1 MFKVKRDIRFNKIFC
16 FSVVLIT
23 ASLISCQR
31 KASEHRESN
40 LTASQEIQSKE
51 KAHLEK
57 NQQAKS
63 SSVKLVN
70 QWGKRGETPGEFI
83 IPNGI
88 TILKNGT
95 VLVVDCRNSRIQKF
109 QKTGAFMRIIKPFI
123 NYKGLKPDEF
133 KARLRW
139 PEGICSDKKGL
150 VWVVDTIRNHR
161 AVQIDPHGKT
171 LRYIGGDGNS
181 THGSGNDLGSFLWP
195 HGVAVSEDGDVL
207 AVSDTGNNRIQIFQT
222 GRPDTPISR
231 TLDRSRL
238 YLMRV
243 IGEFGKEPGMFSS
256 PSGVSIDELNEV
268 YVADYGNNRIQ
279 VFSQDGR
286 FLRSFGKIGSGKGEF
301 YHPYELAL
309 SRDGLLTISDYGNNR
324 IQVFDKNG
332 NFRFF
337 FGRPGKGAGEFNGP
351 TGMAFDE
358 DNNLYVADAFNHRI
372 QVFSFSPEAKGAPIA
387 VNEEEEVKRRMD
399 LTHPAFP
406 GLNEKRSLT
415 PEELGQ
421 WLAVEIYNDDNQYF
435 SQKAEKRGYWGRGY
449 YDWYPPFNTWSFH
462 PLYRE
467 TAWRADSYIALH
479 EITGEEEYSEIA
491 ESALNYLVS
500 EQPEDGAYRWWN
512 GEEPSSE
519 GIFFV
524 NGVVGEALAL
534 GYEHFK
540 DPKYFEALRRI
551 CDWALL
557 QPTDLT
563 NTNYN
568 SFLNHPLVL
577 YYALSGEQKYLD
589 KAVKLTLESISASI
603 DEDGAMKDAH
613 NRKTVY
619 HYIILRGLMRLL
631 SALPPAHKDYAQVES
646 FTKRMAENL
655 EKRLDRSGAFISSPA
670 GAEPSKSPFIVAP
683 VVSYCQA
690 KTWLGWEV
698 SEEKI
703 NAAISHLAK
712 DSANDDDRLVIR
724 DYLVYRYQTAKDNKA
739 FCRELSKSLKKWR
752 IKREKEGANG

>member
-1 MFKVKRDIRFNKIFC
+1 MSYLDIGNRLKK
-16 FSVVLIT
+16 LICLF
-23 ASLISCQR
+23 AALIIAVQISCQ
-31 KASEHRESN
+31 KKYSQNKEFSSA
-40 LTASQEIQSKE
+40 ASQEIQNKE
-51 KAHLEK
+51 KAYLEK
-57 NQQAKS
+57 IGEKLS
-63 SSVKLVN
+63 FSVKLIK
-70 QWGKRGETPGEFI
+70 QWGKRGEAPGEFI

-88 TILKNGT
+88 TIMKNGP

-109 QKTGAFMRIIKPFI
+109 EETGAFMGIINPSI

-133 KARLRW
+133 KAKLRW
-139 PEGICSDKKGL
+139 PEGICSDKKGH
-150 VWVVDTIRNHR
+150 VWVADTIRNHR
-161 AVQIDPHGKT
+161 AVQIDQKGKT
-171 LRYIGGDGNS
+171 LSYIGGDGNS

-195 HGVAVSEDGDVL
+195 HGVAVSEAGDLL

-222 GRPDTPISR
+222 GQPDTPLSR
-231 TLDRSRL
+231 TLDRLHL

-243 IGEFGKEPGMFSS
+243 VGEFGKEPGKFSS
-256 PSGVSIDELNEV
+256 PAGVLFDEQNEL

-279 VFSQDGR
+279 VFSPDGR
-286 FLRSFGKIGSGKGEF
+286 FLRSFGRTGTGQGEF
-301 YHPYELAL
+301 YHPYQLAL
-309 SRDGLLTISDYGNNR
+309 SRDGWLAVSDYGNNR
-324 IQVFDKNG
+324 IQVFSKDG

-337 FGRPGKGAGEFNGP
+337 FGRPGKGAGEFIGP

-372 QVFSFSPEAKGAPIA
+372 QVFSFSPEAKGVPIT
-387 VNEEEEVKRRMD
+387 VNEKKEEAKRRMD
-399 LTHPAFP
+399 IAHPEFP
-406 GLNEKRSLT
+406 GLTEKRTLT
-415 PEELGQ
+415 PEELGH
-421 WLAVEIYNDDNQYF
+421 WLAIEIYNDDNQYF
-435 SQKAEKRGYWGRGY
+435 LQKAEKSGYWGRGY

-467 TAWRADSYIALH
+467 TAWRIGSYIALH
-479 EITGEEEYSEIA
+479 EITGEEIYSEIA

-524 NGVVGEALAL
+524 NGVAGEALAL

-540 DPKYFEALRRI
+540 EPKYLEALRRI

-557 QPTDLT
+557 QSTDFT

-568 SFLNHPLVL
+568 SFLNHPLVF
-577 YYALSGEQKYLD
+577 YYVLSREKKYLD
-589 KAVKLTLESISASI
+589 KAVKLTLESISANI
-603 DEDGAMKDAH
+603 DKDGAMKDAH

-619 HYIILRGLMRLL
+619 HYIILRGLMRLM
-631 SALPPAHKDYAQVES
+631 STLPPAHKDYAQVES
-646 FTKRMAENL
+646 FTKRMLENL
-655 EKRLDRSGAFISSPA
+655 EKRLDISGAFISSPD

-683 VVSYCQA
+683 VLSYCQA
-690 KTWLGWEV
+690 RTWLGWEV

-724 DYLVYRYQTAKDNKA
+724 DYLVYRYETAKDKKS
-739 FCRELSKSLKKWR
+739 FCTEFSKSLKKWR
-752 IKREKEGANG
+752 IKLAQRH

>member
-1 MFKVKRDIRFNKIFC
+1 MSNSDIGNKLEK
-16 FSVVLIT
+16 LICLFA
-23 ASLISCQR
+23 ASIIAIQVSCQR
-31 KASEHRESN
+31 KASQPKEFSSA
-40 LTASQEIQSKE
+40 ASQEIQTKE
-51 KAHLEK
+51 KSHQEK
-57 NQQAKS
+57 TKETINF
-63 SSVKLVN
+63 SVKLIN
-70 QWGKRGETPGEFI
+70 QWGKRGDGPGEFI
-83 IPNGI
+83 IPSGI
-88 TILKNGT
+88 TILKNGI

-109 QKTGAFMRIIKPFI
+109 EKNGAFIGMINPSI

-139 PEGICSDKKGL
+139 PEGICSDRKGL
-150 VWVVDTIRNHR
+150 AWVADTIRNHR
-161 AVQIDPHGKT
+161 VVQVDQQGKT
-171 LRYIGGDGNS
+171 LRWIGGNGNS

-195 HGVAVSEDGDVL
+195 HGVAVSEDGDLL

-222 GRPDTPISR
+222 GQPDTPISR
-231 TLDRSRL
+231 TVDKSHL
-238 YLMRV
+238 YLMHV
-243 IGEFGKEPGMFSS
+243 SGEFGKEPGMFSS
-256 PSGVSIDELNEV
+256 PAGVLIDELSEV
-268 YVADYGNNRIQ
+268 FVADYGNNRIQ
-279 VFSQDGR
+279 VFSQDGQ
-286 FLRSFGKIGSGKGEF
+286 FLRSFGKIGSGEGEF
-301 YHPYELAL
+301 FHPYELAL
-309 SRDGLLTISDYGNNR
+309 NREGLLAVSDYGNNR
-324 IQVFDKNG
+324 IQVFDKAG

-358 DNNLYVADAFNHRI
+358 DNNLYAADAFNHRI
-372 QVFSFSPEAKGAPIA
+372 QVFSFSAEAKGIPIA
-387 VNEEEEVKRRMD
+387 VNEEKEEGAKRCMD
-399 LTHPAFP
+399 LARPEFP
-406 GLNEKRSLT
+406 GLSAKRSLT
-415 PEELGQ
+415 PEELGR
-421 WLAVEIYNDDNQYF
+421 WLAVEIHNDHNQYF
-435 SQKAEKRGYWGRGY
+435 LQKAEKRGYWGRGY

-467 TAWRADSYIALH
+467 TAWRAGSYIALH
-479 EITGEEEYSEIA
+479 EITGEEGYSEIA
-491 ESALNYLVS
+491 ESALNDLVS

-519 GIFFV
+519 AIFFV

-540 DPKYFEALRRI
+540 EPKYLEALGRI

-589 KAVKLTLESISASI
+589 KAVKLTLESISANI
-603 DEDGAMKDAH
+603 GEDGAMKDAH

-631 SALPPAHKDYAQVES
+631 SALPPAHKDYARIES
-646 FTKRMAENL
+646 FTRRMLENL

-683 VVSYCQA
+683 LLSYCQA

-698 SEEKI
+698 SEERI

-712 DSANDDDRLVIR
+712 DSANDDDRFVIR
-724 DYLVYRYQTAKDNKA
+724 DYLVYRYQTAKDKKG
-739 FCRELSKSLKKWR
+739 FCKEFSRSLKKWR
-752 IKREKEGANG
+752 IKLAQMP